1 MPEETPESRLDLLD
15 SNATIVVNEKYF
27 TRLSE
32 EELINA
38 RAAFTHNRLK
48 MDDLEEAKK
57 EYMAD
62 FKENMKPLQEIHHE
76 LSAEVRKGFREQ
88 EGRLYGFLEGNI
100 MYFYDKKGELIETM
114 TRPATTS
121 ELSQKTIFM
130 EMPRTGTEG

>member
-1 MPEETPESRLDLLD
+1 MPQETPESRLDLLD
-15 SNATIVVNEKYF
+15 SNAAIVVNEKYF
-27 TRLSE
+27 TKLSE

-38 RAAFTHNRLK
+38 RAAFTQNRLK
-48 MDDLEEAKK
+48 MDDMEEAKK

-62 FKENMKPLQEIHHE
+62 WKESMKPLQEIHRE
-76 LSAEVRKGFREQ
+76 LSAEVRKGFREK

-100 MYFYDKKGELIETM
+100 MYFYDSKGELIETM

-130 EMPRTGTEG
+130 EMPRTGTND